1 MSFCAGISCVHR
13 YAWACLCPLD
23 LSDFFLAS
31 LQCPAGYSGD
41 NCEDDVDEC
50 ASQPCQHG
58 GSCIDLVAR
67 YLCSCPP
74 GTLGMSRP
82 GLGTG

>member
-1 MSFCAGISCVHR
+1 MSL
-13 YAWACLCPLD
+13 WAEEVPV
-23 LSDFFLAS
+23 SPP
-31 LQCPAGYSGD
+31 LQCPAGYTGD

-58 GSCIDLVAR
+58 GICIDLVAH

-74 GTLGMSRP
+74 GTLGRP
-82 GLGTG
+82 GPGFGDRWGGWVSELS